1 MIQTFTPN
9 DILAASTGELPK
21 EETELLK
28 LALAQSETL
37 SEFQST
43 LTDLENLALQLLS
56 DPSDLPFKGIMA
68 FIAKLDLNPDAE
80 LDLPKSLR

>member
-9 DILAASTGELPK
+9 DILAASTGELSK

-28 LALAQSETL
+28 LALAGSETL
-37 SEFQST
+37 SEFQAT
-43 LTDLENLALQLLS
+43 LNELENLAPQLLS
-56 DPSDLPFKGIMA
+56 EPSDLPLKGIMA
-68 FIAKLDLNPDAE
+68 FVAKLDSNPDAE